1 MPEFAE
7 KVLAKAHLILARAA
21 KNYFIKKLFFAFF
34 APLRDIKASL
44 REISPL
50 ISDKICCLT
59 ATGDSLSY
67 PEIF

>member
-21 KNYFIKKLFFAFF
+21 KNYFIKKLFFAFS
-34 APLRDIKASL
+34 APL